1 MTDLFRRR
9 PRGLTEVDPV
19 HEALRQTGSLVRVD
33 APAGGP
39 VHVVTD
45 EALAR
50 QVLADPCIV
59 KDPAWAPRTWD
70 PAIAGLEAPAAAAL
84 SLTTAD
90 GPVHGVLR
98 RAHVPLFTAAR
109 MQAHAGRARGVART
123 LLGSYTGEVDLM
135 GDFTT
140 RYPLTVLFEILGVPL
155 EFLDDAAAACRAMF
169 DPDPL
174 RRGQAI
180 GELAGIS
187 GAALGRPGVASD
199 LRERLPELTDDEVRY
214 LLFGLVFA
222 GQLTTDTVLGFLIAH
237 AVNDP
242 PADADA
248 FVREILRTHPPA
260 PFTLWRFTACEVEL
274 DGVKLPPRTPL
285 LVDIEGI
292 NEGISGPDLTFGAGP
307 HFCIGTQLARVELVA
322 VVEVLASDFPDAR
335 LAVPLDEL
343 RQVRVADAQQG
354 ARLDRLPVRLR
365 PAAG

>member
-1 MTDLFRRR
+1 MTDPFRRL
-9 PRGLTEVDPV
+9 PRGLADVDPV
-19 HEALRQTGSLVRVD
+19 HQALRRAGSLVRVE

-45 EALAR
+45 DALAR
-50 QVLADPCIV
+50 QVLADPRIV

-70 PAIAGLEAPAAAAL
+70 PAIAGLEAPAAVAL

-90 GPVHGVLR
+90 GPAHDVLR
-98 RAHVPLFTAAR
+98 RAHVPLFAAAR
-109 MQAHAGRARGVART
+109 MQSHAGRAREVART
-123 LLGSYTGEVDLM
+123 LLGSYRGEVDLM
-135 GDFTT
+135 ADFTT
-140 RYPLTVLFEILGVPL
+140 RYSLTVLFEILGVPL
-155 EFLDDAAAACRAMF
+155 ELLDDAAAACRAMF
-169 DPDPL
+169 DPDPR

-180 GELAGIS
+180 GELVGIS
-187 GAALGRPGVASD
+187 GAALGRPGVASE

-222 GQLTTDTVLGFLIAH
+222 GQLTTDTVLGFIVAH
-237 AVNDP
+237 AVTEP

-274 DGVKLPPRTPL
+274 AGVTLPPRTPL

-292 NEGISGPDLTFGAGP
+292 NEGVSGPDLTFGAGP
-307 HFCIGTQLARVELVA
+307 HLCIGAQLARVELVA

-335 LAVPLDEL
+335 VAVPLDEL
-343 RQVRVADAQQG
+343 RQVRAADVQQG
-354 ARLDRLPVRLR
+354 ARLDRLPVRVR
-365 PAAG
+365 PGAE